1 MGGAA
6 ETLGKRFAV
15 MRPHLNE
22 FQRRL
27 WLGAEAAELGPGG
40 VAVVAA
46 ATGVAADT
54 VRRGR
59 AEAGAAEF
67 PATGRSRRAG
77 GGRKRAEAHD
87 GELVVALEALV
98 DPVARGD
105 PMSPLRWTS
114 KSARALARALT
125 DGGHPVSDFVVRRLL
140 HQLGYSLQGNAKT
153 EEGGRHADRD
163 AQFGYINDQAAA
175 HMAAGQP
182 VVSVD
187 AKKKENVGNFKNG
200 GREWRPGGDPERVNV
215 HDFKDKELGKV
226 TPYGVY
232 DMAANAGWVS
242 VGTDHDTAAFAVQA
256 IRTWWRNAGQPAYPA
271 ATRLLICADGGGSNG
286 YRTRLWKTELA
297 ALAAETGLQITVC
310 HLPPGTSKWNKIE
323 HRLFSHISMN
333 WRGRPLTSHE
343 VIVSLIASTRTRT
356 GLTVAAELDPRQYPK
371 GVTITARQ
379 MRDLEDS
386 RLRRH
391 DWHPEWNY
399 SLIPTTDTPEPH

>member
-77 GGRKRAEAHD
+77 GGRKLAEAHD
-87 GELVVALEALV
+87 GELVAALEALV

-114 KSARALARALT
+114 KPARALARALT

-140 HQLGYSLQGNAKT
+140 HQLGYSLQANAKT
-153 EEGGRHADRD
+153 EEGGQHADRD

-232 DMAANAGWVS
+232 DVAANAGWVS

-297 ALAAETGLQITVC
+297 ALAAETGLEITVC